1 MIKMGTA
8 VKIKVNQN
16 AMSTYD
22 FIYKVTCLL
31 IGLSAIYWGYRLFL
45 KGYLQLQG
53 ALSAKN
59 KIASLTLQRVTP
71 GIFFSLFGTFIVCF
85 TIFKGFSW
93 TETRSDGTI
102 VEGVHFMQQR
112 DSIESL
118 YKFVLDKY
126 DSVSIVNSEQKL
138 IIDSLISSQKMTTV
152 EM

>member
-1 MIKMGTA
+1 MTCLWYWRERRRRDLPINMIKMGTA

-59 KIASLTLQRVTP
+59 KIASLALQRVTP
-71 GIFFSLFGTFIVCF
+71 GIFFFVVRNFYCLLYHFQKFFHGLKLVQMEQLSKASTICSKETVSNHYTNLF
-85 TIFKGFSW
+85 
-93 TETRSDGTI
+93 
-102 VEGVHFMQQR
+102 
-112 DSIESL
+112 
-118 YKFVLDKY
+118 
-126 DSVSIVNSEQKL
+126 
-138 IIDSLISSQKMTTV
+138 
-152 EM
+152 